1 MDGPFIKE
9 LIIKYKSFKQ
19 KLLEQIKSSEI
30 KLLNNECYLISD
42 FWDNT
47 LNRNI
52 DCYEI
57 SNSLINFTLPKENPE
72 FINNISF
79 FVEYIKKQKK
89 AKLISK
95 EFMNLINGKLSLNL
109 NTNTTIN
116 YFTGNNKLII
126 EFKGINEKYAILINC
141 PLLKYQ
147 LYFIEIQKDDNRS
160 LYKEILST
168 KQICEE
174 IIVKEFNKVIFSK
187 EDFIN
192 NRNISVS
199 YFKSNNIS
207 KDKNNEK
214 KNLYNKYKHR
224 IIDSKKYAIMG
235 AEINNYVYK
244 NDNNI
249 NFSRSYSTNIK
260 PRNRSI
266 ENINKN
272 AINNENSL
280 TESNLNLLYNQ
291 TRYPFS
297 SRKKSL
303 KNFFINNLEKEKNI
317 IIKKE
322 LSKCFIIEEDK
333 KTLNELIEENKILKN
348 KENEYLN
355 EINNYKEKILKKDQ
369 EIKSITNKF
378 EKQINE
384 LRNDNYKKNLIEIN
398 NLLREKIRKYNKKK
412 KEYI

>member
-1 MDGPFIKE
+1 M
-9 LIIKYKSFKQ
+9 
-19 KLLEQIKSSEI
+19 EQIKSSEI

-192 NRNISVS
+192 KRNISVS

-355 EINNYKEKILKKDQ
+355 EINNYKDQIIKKDQ
-369 EIKSITNKF
+369 EMKSITNKF

-384 LRNDNYKKNLIEIN
+384 LKNDN
-398 NLLREKIRKYNKKK
+398 
-412 KEYI
+412 